1 MFENQVKK
9 MLLFYGMSFLIAKL
23 PFLKYKPH
31 QYSSNRLIKCCDE
44 GFAVIHKFDT
54 VTNGPSPNCSNYFG
68 HSVSMKSFL
77 VKRR

>member
-1 MFENQVKK
+1 

-31 QYSSNRLIKCCDE
+31 QQSSNRLIKCCDE
-44 GFAVIHKFDT
+44 GFAVYRDQWT
-54 VTNGPSPNCSNYFG
+54 SVNCSNYFW
-68 HSVSMKSFL
+68 HPVSMKSLL